1 MFYKNGFTLH
11 VKGDVDTD
19 VIKKIFS
26 ITDTATGFVYDWDIS
41 PYGMP
46 SLEEFASRVT
56 DIIEAIA
63 E

>member
-11 VKGDVDTD
+11 VKEDVDTD

-26 ITDTATGFVYDWDIS
+26 ITDTATNRVYDWDIS
-41 PYGMP
+41 PYRMP
-46 SLEEFASRVT
+46 TMEEFASRVT

>member
-11 VKGDVDTD
+11 MEEDVDTD

-26 ITDTATGFVYDWDIS
+26 VTDTATGHVYTWDRS
-41 PYGMP
+41 PYKMP
-46 SLEEFASRVT
+46 TLEEFAERVSEILE
-56 DIIEAIA
+56 DIA